1 MYSVL
6 NTLSE
11 YTHFNVSKNITC
23 FTKSLKA
30 FSISLKKIAKDLQI
44 NTSDITLTYQSKWKK
59 ESKGES
65 NRENK
70 KMDERRCAEK
80 NQMPHYA

>member
-1 MYSVL
+1 MYWIHFQNIHTLTYQKTLLVL
-6 NTLSE
+6 QNRWKPLV
-11 YTHFNVSKNITC
+11 YPQ
-23 FTKSLKA
+23 
-30 FSISLKKIAKDLQI
+30 KKIAKDLQI

-59 ESKGES
+59 ESKGKS

-80 NQMPHYA
+80 NQMPH